1 MQPLKLDT
9 PVGRQNDTKADVSC
23 VSTSPKPLPVWS
35 AISNDLVE
43 DSADERELARMSPT
57 ERKQRRK
64 IRSASLAVPGLDP
77 SYPSELLQD
86 YDIPA
91 PFWSR
96 FIQALNAA
104 LSELPASKDPK
115 TLSRKRSQSFTHGDR
130 RPSLTSERTQVTKAE
145 QVLNW
150 WNEDFFQEKGCRF
163 NLGFEAISEDESKP
177 YLTLSPAK

>member
-1 MQPLKLDT
+1 MQPLKLDSA
-9 PVGRQNDTKADVSC
+9 VGQYDDAKVNI
-23 VSTSPKPLPVWS
+23 STSPKPIHVWS
-35 AISNDLVE
+35 ATNKELVE
-43 DSADERELARMSPT
+43 DSADERELEDMSPM

-64 IRSASLAVPGLDP
+64 VRSASLAVAGLDP

-104 LSELPASKDPK
+104 LSELPAFKDPK
-115 TLSRKRSQSFTHGDR
+115 TLNRKLSHSHTYGTR
-130 RPSLTSERTQVTKAE
+130 RPSLTSERTQITKAE

-150 WNEDFFQEKGCRF
+150 WNEDFFHEKGCQF
-163 NLGFEAISEDESKP
+163 NLGFEAIDDQDSKP
-177 YLTLSPAK
+177 YLTLTPVK

>member
-1 MQPLKLDT
+1 MQPLKLDAG
-9 PVGRQNDTKADVSC
+9 VGTDHAPSDVSPI
-23 VSTSPKPLPVWS
+23 STSPKTISVWS
-35 AISNDLVE
+35 ATNKNLAD
-43 DSADERELARMSPT
+43 DSADERELAVLSAS

-64 IRSASLAVPGLDP
+64 VRSASLAVAGLDP

-115 TLSRKRSQSFTHGDR
+115 TLNRMKSRPHADNNR
-130 RPSLTSERTQVTKAE
+130 RPSLTSERIQVTKAE

-150 WNEDFFQEKGCRF
+150 WNEDFFQERGCRL
-163 NLGFEAISEDESKP
+163 NLSFETISDHDSRP
-177 YLTLSPAK
+177 YLTLSPIK